1 MRSFTSDIKAARSS
15 RALGNAV
22 HKLLEELARLRVT
35 EDWASARAALS
46 HLKPAIT
53 AQVRAAGV
61 SQPHAESIAANALD
75 LALQAS
81 RDPHGQ
87 WILSPRAG
95 AASEAAW
102 AGIVS
107 GNLRTVRVDRLFRAG
122 LEPLSEGE
130 SAWWIIDY
138 KTAHAENLDPAVA
151 LPELRARFAPQ
162 LEAYAAVLRNQ
173 HGAQA
178 QLRAGLYYPRMSLF
192 DWWQVEP

>member
-1 MRSFTSDIKAARSS
+1 M
-15 RALGNAV
+15 
-22 HKLLEELARLRVT
+22 
-35 EDWASARAALS
+35 
-46 HLKPAIT
+46 
-53 AQVRAAGV
+53 
-61 SQPHAESIAANALD
+61 
-75 LALQAS
+75 
-81 RDPHGQ
+81 
-87 WILSPRAG
+87 
-95 AASEAAW
+95 
-102 AGIVS
+102 
-107 GNLRTVRVDRLFRAG
+107 RVDRLFRAG